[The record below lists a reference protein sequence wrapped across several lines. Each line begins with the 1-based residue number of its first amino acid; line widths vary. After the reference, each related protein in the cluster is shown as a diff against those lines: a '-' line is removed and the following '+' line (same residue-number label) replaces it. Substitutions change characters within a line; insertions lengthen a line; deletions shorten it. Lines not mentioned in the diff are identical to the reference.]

1 MPLLDNTLFN
11 CMLVNIIS
19 PYIKDHNT
27 AGSKNWGK
35 CAITVFINQPKMEK
49 KEEREIKAQ

>member
-1 MPLLDNTLFN
+1 MPLLDNTLFI

-19 PYIKDHNT
+19 PYIKDHNI

-49 KEEREIKAQ
+49 KEEREI